1 MQRVLRTGTGA
12 VLVMA
17 IMVIGSIVLWAGT
30 PLAWLRI
37 GAQIQG
43 ATQSLGTA
51 LVAAF
56 AGVIVSILLLASL
69 LARLSD
75 LYRANCVARGLDDP
89 GPDDLR
95 TSGRGGAGPDA
106 LARSLGRHPEAV
118 RVGGPD
124 REDRGARWAL
134 PARRRLEL
142 TRP

>member
-1 MQRVLRTGTGA
+1 MLMTGA
-12 VLVMA
+12 GGVLVVA

-30 PLAWLRI
+30 PLAWLWI
-37 GAQIQG
+37 GAQLQG

-89 GPDDLR
+89 GHVVLEGVLVV
-95 TSGRGGAGPDA
+95 SAGIA
-106 LARSLGRHPEAV
+106 LAAFTIWFFLFAGAAPAP
-118 RVGGPD
+118 VGIQI
-124 REDRGARWAL
+124 
-134 PARRRLEL
+134 
-142 TRP
+142 

>member
-1 MQRVLRTGTGA
+1 MRRMLMTGAGA
-12 VLVMA
+12 VLVLA

-30 PLAWLRI
+30 PLAWLWI

-51 LVAAF
+51 LAAAF

-89 GPDDLR
+89 GHVVLEGVLVVSAGISLAAF
-95 TSGRGGAGPDA
+95 TVWFLLFAGAAPA
-106 LARSLGRHPEAV
+106 P
-118 RVGGPD
+118 VGIQI
-124 REDRGARWAL
+124 
-134 PARRRLEL
+134 
-142 TRP
+142 